1 MRSHIETPSALEL
14 AKRIDEIL
22 RNDMLHQYWSVDDV
36 LSKLLDDHFFDVMIK
51 KYRGSEEC
59 LRQYLNPTRANDL
72 FIVRDL
78 CGNKIK
84 KAKLDLRSGLK
95 AYGLDFDTTGGKTRG
110 QLFRYP
116 QPLEFSPVEAW
127 QRKQKIF
134 SQALEYKYS
143 KAVEGKFRQYIDE
156 QRVVEFDCVPS
167 FDRNTFF
174 SHVVIHPHYIRE
186 YNGRLFLF
194 GKADLETYE
203 SASKQMKL
211 KFEAGNF
218 PLDRIDEDS
227 IKVIPNQEFI
237 PSQIDYTTFFDDIVG
252 VTHYTDNDTG
262 KIKFPVEKIM
272 IKTHDPY
279 AHGRM
284 VTRPLHKSQVEEQPF
299 DDEEGFGLISITVS
313 YNKEL
318 LGVIFNYE
326 GSIEVISPKCV
337 RDEITMEVDKM
348 YKHYHES

>member
-1 MRSHIETPSALEL
+1 MSHVESPSALDL
-14 AKRIDEIL
+14 ACQIDAIL
-22 RNDMLHQYWSVDDV
+22 RNDTSLNYWSVEDV
-36 LSKLLDDHFFDVMIK
+36 LSKLLDDRFFDAMLNE
-51 KYRGSEEC
+51 YRCSGDC
-59 LRQYLNPTRANDL
+59 LRQYMNPTRENDL
-72 FIVRDL
+72 FIVKDL
-78 CGNKIK
+78 CADKIK
-84 KAKLDLRSGLK
+84 KAKSGLRSGLK
-95 AYGLDFDTTGGKTRG
+95 AYGWDFETCGGKTRG
-110 QLFRYP
+110 QKFRYP
-116 QPLEFSPVEAW
+116 QSLNFNPVEAW

-174 SHVVIHPHYIRE
+174 SHVVIHPHHIRE

-194 GKADLETYE
+194 GKADLKTYK
-203 SASKQMKL
+203 SASKQMEY